1 MGVIFVLL
9 AILFVILV
17 SVFMPKAKSV
27 PDEPDEPA
35 APIDRIFPKS
45 TTACFRIAG
54 ISHHCSR
61 RDIGAISGELIDEPN
76 NPHDRNAV
84 MIIDADTTML
94 LGYIA
99 KEEKKEYRKI
109 ADGKARMPFVGFI
122 EQYENCDGEMCLYGI
137 VRTYAGD
144 EVTVMSDAQNDWDF
158 IQGAFTIKSYEERIR
173 MLDQLKWEKH

>member
-17 SVFMPKAKSV
+17 SVFMPKAKAK
-27 PDEPDEPA
+27 PDEPYEPA
-35 APIDRIFPKS
+35 VPIDRIFPKS

-61 RDIGAISGELIDEPN
+61 RDIGAISGELIDELDN
-76 NPHDRNAV
+76 AYDKNAV
-84 MIIDADTTML
+84 MIVDANKTQL

-137 VRTYAGD
+137 VRIYAGD
-144 EVTVMSDAQNDWDF
+144 EETVMSDAQNDWDF